1 MSVYKT
7 TIEIDGEKIFEIKF
21 DDDAPVEWQ
30 RSWISRSLS
39 DKKLFT
45 KALLELNKI
54 GFEIAQ
60 RKIQND
66 EKRILG
72 TDSPIT
78 FG

>member
-1 MSVYKT
+1 MTGKT
-7 TIEIDGEKIFEIKF
+7 TIEIDGVKIFEIKF
-21 DDDAPVEWQ
+21 DEEAPSEWQ
-30 RSWISRSLS
+30 RSWVSYSLS

-66 EKRILG
+66 EKRILNSN
-72 TDSPIT
+72 SPIT